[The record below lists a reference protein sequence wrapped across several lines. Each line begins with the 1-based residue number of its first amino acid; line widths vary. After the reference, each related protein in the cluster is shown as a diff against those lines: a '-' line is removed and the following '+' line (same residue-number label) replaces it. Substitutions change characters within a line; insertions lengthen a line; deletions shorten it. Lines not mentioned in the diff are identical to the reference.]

1 MFDSTALL
9 QRRFAAL
16 RTYAEFFSLRH
27 VRQSS
32 QHLAVR
38 KNIAEPPSLS
48 SDEGV
53 MITVRVNGVEAY
65 AATGNLSQTGLQQ
78 ALERAESQA
87 RGISAHALLDLREQ
101 PVADARFDYLSPD
114 LQQPFPNLADCYQL
128 LADESAR
135 VPDDPRLVS
144 WYAGLGITDV
154 EQIYLNNAGAQIRQ
168 AQRFVFPGL
177 SVTAFDGSDSQTRSL
192 GRDNFGQQGG
202 VDVIERCGIVGA
214 GRQVADQALQLL
226 LAPNAPQGPRDL
238 LLTPD
243 QMMLQIHESIG
254 HPLELDRIL
263 GDERNYAGTSFV
275 KVEDF
280 GHLRYGSPL
289 LNVTFDPD
297 IPHELASYAHDDDGT
312 PASKQWLIRDGVLV
326 RRMQALETLS
336 HVATVVFDK
345 TGTLTRDAFVL
356 EDLRLRDGV
365 SRAQALALAAAL
377 ARDSL
382 HPVSRALVDAARA
395 EGSGS
400 SGETPVLAA
409 LEEVAGQGVKARLAN
424 GHEVRLGSAAFCGVP
439 VTNGSGPSSHL
450 SDGQGWLASF
460 HFREDARDDA
470 QASVA
475 ALKDD
480 GVKVRLLSGDRHDAA
495 ARLGA
500 LVGIDDARGGCLP
513 DDKLALMQQAQAEG
527 ATVAMVGDGLNDGP
541 VLAGA
546 NVSFAFGRSMP
557 LARAQADFVVLG
569 DRLSLIP
576 ACHAKARRTMQI
588 VRQNLGW
595 AAAYNAIGVPLAM
608 MGWVSAWL
616 AGLGMAASSLL
627 VVVNALRLSSDEQ
640 RPDEVH

>member
-16 RTYAEFFSLRH
+16 RTRSEFFSLRH

-78 ALERAESQA
+78 ALEHAESQA

-280 GHLRYGSPL
+280 GHLHYGSPL

-326 RRMQALETLS
+326 RPLGGALS
-336 HVATVVFDK
+336 QYRS
-345 TGTLTRDAFVL
+345 GM
-356 EDLRLRDGV
+356 DGV
-365 SRAQALALAAAL
+365 ANSRASSWNRAPIDRMANLNIEPGEHSQAQLI
-377 ARDSL
+377 
-382 HPVSRALVDAARA
+382 
-395 EGSGS
+395 
-400 SGETPVLAA
+400 
-409 LEEVAGQGVKARLAN
+409 AGIEHGILM
-424 GHEVRLGSAAFCGVP
+424 S
-439 VTNGSGPSSHL
+439 TNRSWS
-450 SDGQGWLASF
+450 
-460 HFREDARDDA
+460 
-470 QASVA
+470 
-475 ALKDD
+475 
-480 GVKVRLLSGDRHDAA
+480 
-495 ARLGA
+495 
-500 LVGIDDARGGCLP
+500 IDDARNKFQFGCEWGQLIENGELKDVVKNP
-513 DDKLALMQQAQAEG
+513 NYRGISASFWKNLRA
-527 ATVAMVGDGLNDGP
+527 VGDASTL
-541 VLAGA
+541 
-546 NVSFAFGRSMP
+546 
-557 LARAQADFVVLG
+557 QVLG
-569 DRLSLIP
+569 TPNCGKGEPNQVIRVG
-576 ACHAKARRTMQI
+576 HASPSCVFSQI
-588 VRQNLGW
+588 DVFGG
-595 AAAYNAIGVPLAM
+595 AA
-608 MGWVSAWL
+608 
-616 AGLGMAASSLL
+616 
-627 VVVNALRLSSDEQ
+627 
-640 RPDEVH
+640 